1 MKNRKLHAVLTR
13 FGIIAAILA
22 TLVLIAPV
30 ASAADY
36 ERDYDENDTDAV
48 AEFSATDEDGD
59 AIEWSLDGTHK
70 AKFDISDTG
79 VLTFKS
85 PPDFEVRETF
95 EVTVKANAASFD
107 VVVNITNLDEPGK
120 VSFDKPQPQAGRP
133 LTATASDPDHPD
145 GGIEDEAWQWARSM
159 DGETGWMDI
168 DKATSASRMPV
179 AADVGYYLR
188 ATVTYKDMFA
198 EGQTASE
205 VTEKPVEAKTTAN
218 AAPSFADHDSD
229 DRRFERRHR

>member
-1 MKNRKLHAVLTR
+1 M
-13 FGIIAAILA
+13 
-22 TLVLIAPV
+22 
-30 ASAADY
+30 
-36 ERDYDENDTDAV
+36 
-48 AEFSATDEDGD
+48 
-59 AIEWSLDGTHK
+59 
-70 AKFDISDTG
+70 
-79 VLTFKS
+79 
-85 PPDFEVRETF
+85 
-95 EVTVKANAASFD
+95 KANAASFE
-107 VVVNITNLDEPGK
+107 VVVNITNLDELGS

-229 DRRFERRHR
+229 GDATNDVQVTLSVEENAEDESKVGKRPLTASDEDNDLLLYSIVADTGRQQRWGDP

>member
-59 AIEWSLDGTHK
+59 AIEWSLDGADK
-70 AKFDISDTG
+70 GKFDISDTG

-85 PPDFEVRETF
+85 PPDFEDKPKF
-95 EVTVKANAASFD
+95 DVTVKANAASFE
-107 VVVNITNLDEPGK
+107 VVVNITNLDELGS
-120 VSFDKPQPQAGRP
+120 VSLDKPQPQAGRP
-133 LTATASDPDHPD
+133 LTATASDPDGD
-145 GGIEDEAWQWARSM
+145 IEDEAWQWARSM

-188 ATVTYKDMFA
+188 ASVTYKDMFA
-198 EGQTASE
+198 EGQTASG
-205 VTEKPVEAKTTAN
+205 VTEKLVEAKTTAN

-229 DRRFERRHR
+229 GQRFERRHR